1 MFKTLNVNL
10 SDEIRS
16 DIGHQVI
23 LGLLFLFVL
32 LAIFLSDTVP
42 ANNNL
47 YTMPVVTL
55 TLLFLVVLTLFL
67 IPRGYPIYRW
77 VPLAGL
83 LILPPMVIY
92 GYHQAG
98 ILFLM
103 LFTVLITPILFNFI
117 TGFCLAVIET
127 CLIFLFSK
135 VVPLSGDQ
143 ISYAIIGLW
152 LILGV
157 SILVLR
163 IIFETIEELNKK
175 YGENMVLLEEARDK
189 QGMLN
194 ELVKERTE
202 ANIQLA
208 RLNQLANHLRQIAE
222 DERKIKEEFVARVS
236 HELRTPLNMIIGF
249 CTVLIESNGERLKR
263 LPKTIVEDLEV
274 ILRNSQHLSELI
286 NDILDLSQINAGQM
300 AIVKENTD
308 LAELIGEAVVSVQ
321 LLYESRNLYLRTA
334 IESPIPTI
342 CCDRT
347 RIVEVLLNLLSNAG
361 RYTQQ
366 GGVTVRACKKEK
378 WVEIQVIDTGIGI
391 PKQKQEHLF
400 DPFYQVDGSIRRKYG
415 GTGLGLS
422 ISKNIVELH
431 NGRMWVES
439 EEGQGTT
446 FIFQLPILEPAA
458 NTRSAAMRWFNPEQS
473 EYRPPAHPLGEDEK
487 VEPRIVLVDP
497 DGDLTRLLRR
507 YMGQAEYVTTEDLP
521 QGIREVNQTPSRLL
535 LINTDQLSNDM
546 EHLRTT
552 QPLPSSTPV
561 ILCSI
566 PTSQKAR
573 AQWDIFETLVKPI
586 SQKALV
592 GTIAKLGPAVN
603 TVLVVDD
610 DPDTRRMVKR
620 MINQKNHQLTVLTA
634 SNGIHA
640 LQVMKRQKVDAI
652 LLDLVMPKMDGYQFL
667 EAKKELPE
675 YKDTPVILISA
686 HMIQERPVVSDGLGV
701 VIRGGLTIQQF
712 IHCLTDLSATLG
724 S

>member
-1 MFKTLNVNL
+1 MLKTLNMNL
-10 SDEIRS
+10 SDEVRS

-23 LGLLFLFVL
+23 LALLFLFVV
-32 LAIFLSDTVP
+32 LAIFLSDAVP
-42 ANNNL
+42 VNNSI
-47 YTMPVVTL
+47 YTMPIVTL
-55 TLLFLVVLTLFL
+55 TLLFLVILTLIL
-67 IPRGYPIYRW
+67 IPKGYTICRW
-77 VPLAGL
+77 VPLTGL
-83 LILPPMVIY
+83 LILPPLVIY
-92 GYHQAG
+92 AYHQTG
-98 ILFLM
+98 ILFLI
-103 LFTVLITPILFNFI
+103 LFTVLITPILFDFI
-117 TGFCLAVIET
+117 TGICLAVIET
-127 CLIFLFSK
+127 ALILLLSQ
-135 VVPLSGDQ
+135 VVPLSVDQ
-143 ISYAIIGLW
+143 VTYSIIGLW

-163 IIFETIEELNKK
+163 IISETIEELNKK
-175 YGENMVLLEEARDK
+175 YRENILLLDEAREK
-189 QGMLN
+189 QGLLN
-194 ELVKERTE
+194 ELVKERTD
-202 ANIQLA
+202 ANVQLA

-249 CTVLIESNGERLKR
+249 CTILIESNGERLKR

-300 AIVKENTD
+300 AIVKEDTD
-308 LAELIGEAVVSVQ
+308 LSELVAEAVSSVQ
-321 LLYESRNLYLRTA
+321 LLYESRNLYLRTDIKA
-334 IESPIPTI
+334 PLPKI

-366 GGVTVRACKKEK
+366 GGVTIRAYKKDK
-378 WVEIQVIDTGIGI
+378 WLEIQVIDTGIGI

-431 NGRMWVES
+431 DGRMWVES

-446 FIFQLPILEPAA
+446 FIFQLPIVEPVA
-458 NTRSAAMRWFNPEQS
+458 NPKSAMRWFNPDQT
-473 EYRPPAHPLGEDEK
+473 EYHPPAHPLGADER
-487 VEPRIVLVDP
+487 VAPRIVLVDP

-507 YMGQAEYVTTEDLP
+507 YMGQVEYITTEDLA
-521 QGIREVNQTPSRLL
+521 QGIQEVNQTPSRLL
-535 LINTDQLSNDM
+535 LINSEQITSDM
-546 EHLRTT
+546 EHLRSMD
-552 QPLPSSTPV
+552 PALSSTPA

-566 PTSQKAR
+566 PTGRKAR

-592 GTIAKLGPAVN
+592 GSIAKLGPAIK

-620 MINQKNHQLTVLTA
+620 MLNQKNRELTVLTA
-634 SNGIHA
+634 SNGVHA
-640 LQVMKRQKVDAI
+640 LQVMKRQVVDAI

-686 HMIQERPVVSDGLGV
+686 HMLQERPVVSDGLGV

-712 IHCLTDLSATLG
+712 IHCLSDLSATLG

>member
-1 MFKTLNVNL
+1 MFKTLNMNL
-10 SDEIRS
+10 GEEIKS

-23 LGLLFLFVL
+23 LALLFLFVV
-32 LAIFLSDTVP
+32 LAIFLSDAEPV
-42 ANNNL
+42 NHSL
-47 YTMPVVTL
+47 YTMPIVTL
-55 TLLFLVVLTLFL
+55 TLLFLVILTLILMPKGYLVYRWIPLTGMLILPLMVVYGYHQTGILFL
-67 IPRGYPIYRW
+67 IP
-77 VPLAGL
+77 
-83 LILPPMVIY
+83 
-92 GYHQAG
+92 
-98 ILFLM
+98 
-103 LFTVLITPILFNFI
+103 FTVLITPILFDFV
-117 TGFCLAVIET
+117 TGICLAVIET
-127 CLIFLFSK
+127 SLIVLFSR
-135 VVPLSGDQ
+135 VLPLSSDQ
-143 ISYAIIGLW
+143 VTYSVIGLW

-163 IIFETIEELNKK
+163 VIYETIEELNKK
-175 YGENMVLLEEARDK
+175 YRENLALLDEARDK
-189 QGMLN
+189 QGLLN
-194 ELVKERTE
+194 ELVKERTD

-249 CTVLIESNGERLKR
+249 CTILIESNGERLKR

-274 ILRNSQHLSELI
+274 ILRNSQHLSQLI

-300 AIVKENTD
+300 AIVKEGTD
-308 LAELIGEAVVSVQ
+308 LPELIAEAVNSVQ
-321 LLYESRNLYLRTA
+321 LLYESRNLYLRTE
-334 IESPIPTI
+334 IQSPLPKI

-366 GGVTVRACKKEK
+366 GGVTIRAGKKDK
-378 WVEIQVIDTGIGI
+378 SMEIQVIDTGIGI

-431 NGRMWVES
+431 DGRMWVES
-439 EEGQGTT
+439 EEGAGTT
-446 FIFQLPILEPAA
+446 FIFQLPIVEPA
-458 NTRSAAMRWFNPEQS
+458 NNPNSAMRWFNPLQP
-473 EYRPPAHPLGEDEK
+473 EYQPPAHPLGAEEK
-487 VEPRIVLVDP
+487 VEPRIVIVDP

-507 YMGQAEYVTTEDLP
+507 YMGQVEYITTQDLD
-521 QGIREVNQTPSRLL
+521 QGIKEVNQTPSRLL
-535 LINTDQLSNDM
+535 LINTNQISSDM
-546 EHLRTT
+546 EQLRTLD
-552 QPLPSSTPV
+552 PLPLSLPA

-566 PTSQKAR
+566 PTSREIR
-573 AQWDIFETLVKPI
+573 AQLDIFDTMVKPI
-586 SQKALV
+586 SQKDLV
-592 GTIAKLGPAVN
+592 ASIARLGPKIK

-620 MINQKNHQLTVLTA
+620 MLNQKIGEITVLTA

-640 LQVMKRQKVDAI
+640 LQVMKRQSVDAI
-652 LLDLVMPKMDGYQFL
+652 LLDLVMPQMDGYQFL

-712 IHCLTDLSATLG
+712 IHCLSDLSATLG

>member
-1 MFKTLNVNL
+1 MLKTLNMNL
-10 SDEIRS
+10 SEEIRS

-23 LGLLFLFVL
+23 LALLFLFVL
-32 LAIFLSDTVP
+32 LAIFLSDAAP
-42 ANNNL
+42 ANNSL

-55 TLLFLVVLTLFL
+55 TLLFLVILTLIL
-67 IPRGYPIYRW
+67 IPKGYTIYRW

-92 GYHQAG
+92 SYHQTG

-103 LFTVLITPILFNFI
+103 LFTVLITPILFDFI

-127 CLIFLFSK
+127 SLILLFSK

-143 ISYAIIGLW
+143 ISYSIIGLW

-175 YGENMVLLEEARDK
+175 YSENMVLLDEARDK
-189 QGMLN
+189 QGLLN

-249 CTVLIESNGERLKR
+249 CTILIESNGERLKR

-300 AIVKENTD
+300 AIVKEDAD
-308 LAELIGEAVVSVQ
+308 LAGLIAEAVVSVQ
-321 LLYESRNLYLRTA
+321 LLYESRHLYLRTD
-334 IESPIPTI
+334 IKSPLPTI

-366 GGVTVRACKKEK
+366 GGVTIRASQKEK
-378 WVEIQVIDTGIGI
+378 WLEIQVIDTGIGI

-458 NTRSAAMRWFNPEQS
+458 NPKSAMRWFNPGQS
-473 EYRPPAHPLGEDEK
+473 EYRPPAHPLGAEEK

-521 QGIREVNQTPSRLL
+521 QGITEVNQTPSRLL
-535 LINTDQLSNDM
+535 LINTDQLSSDM
-546 EHLRTT
+546 EQLRSMELFPTN
-552 QPLPSSTPV
+552 TPA

-592 GTIAKLGPAVN
+592 GSIAKLGPAVK

-620 MINQKNHQLTVLTA
+620 MLNQKNRDLNVLTA
-634 SNGIHA
+634 SNGVHA
-640 LQVMKRQKVDAI
+640 LQVMKRQGVDAI
-652 LLDLVMPKMDGYQFL
+652 LLDLIMPKMDGYQFL

-686 HMIQERPVVSDGLGV
+686 HLIQERPVVSDGLGV

-712 IHCLTDLSATLG
+712 IHCLSDLSATLG